1 MLGPGGLI
9 LGACSV
15 VKPLVFHI
23 FTSFP
28 HFGAFPWFKAANL
41 PILPNMNTQE
51 LKESAREIFQQF
63 LEQHGHR
70 KTPERFAILMEI
82 YEYPGHFDIES
93 LYVRM
98 KNKKYRVSRATLYNT
113 IELLLESNLVTRH
126 QFGGNQAQ
134 FEKSYKFKQHD
145 HLICND
151 CGHVEEFCDPR
162 IQQIQTMTE
171 KMLNFSISHH
181 SLNFYGKCNQLAE
194 SGSCPHQKN
203 KKN

>member
-1 MLGPGGLI
+1 MRI
-9 LGACSV
+9 LSGM
-15 VKPLVFHI
+15 K
-23 FTSFP
+23 
-28 HFGAFPWFKAANL
+28 
-41 PILPNMNTQE
+41 TQE

-113 IELLLESNLVTRH
+113 IELLLDCNLVTKH

-145 HLICND
+145 HLICSD
-151 CGHVEEFCDPR
+151 CNHVFEFCDPR
-162 IQQIQTMTE
+162 IQQIQSMAE
-171 KMLNFSISHH
+171 KILDFNISHH
-181 SLNFYGKCNQLAE
+181 ALNFYGKCNKLAV
-194 SGSCPHQKN
+194 SGVCQYHKP
-203 KKN
+203 KKD

>member
-1 MLGPGGLI
+1 LRPDRPKKGM
-9 LGACSV
+9 
-15 VKPLVFHI
+15 VFHI
-23 FTSFP
+23 FNMFSTIGGIF
-28 HFGAFPWFKAANL
+28 FAKALLKCEFRNE
-41 PILPNMNTQE
+41 MKTQE

-63 LEQHGHR
+63 LEQQGHR

-113 IELLLESNLVTRH
+113 IELLLESNLVSKH

-145 HLICND
+145 HLICSD
-151 CGHVEEFCDPR
+151 CGHVFEFCDPR
-162 IQQIQTMTE
+162 IQQIQSMAE
-171 KMLNFSISHH
+171 RMLDFSISNH
-181 SLNFYGKCNQLAE
+181 SLHFFGKCNKLAE
-194 SGSCPHQKN
+194 NGTCANFKN
-203 KKN
+203 KKD